1 MPSSIFRNFRSARA
15 NFRPLFSL
23 FPRHSFVFFNVT
35 FQTWQTKNSIILL
48 IREKKQEQ
56 PVNCAA
62 PAQYSV
68 THSGLR
74 CRHPGD
80 TDLYGDD
87 GAALPLPISP
97 PGAHTDSPSS
107 SCSSARQWT
116 GSPAA
121 SSGAES
127 ACDNRLAVGFA
138 HPASAN
144 GRRRAHLHRRNAI
157 ARLRTLL
164 GSRIRACA
172 HLLRLTRLTRNRT
185 IRIARC
191 LCAALRRLHRNLT
204 LFLLVLMKANPPPPS
219 SSTTQ
224 SR

>member
-127 ACDNRLAVGFA
+127 AYDNRLAVGSA
-138 HPASAN
+138 HPASAEQVSPDAPAQAKRHCSSADAA
-144 GRRRAHLHRRNAI
+144 GESHTRR
-157 ARLRTLL
+157 
-164 GSRIRACA
+164 CA
-172 HLLRLTRLTRNRT
+172 SAAADPPDAQPDDPH
-185 IRIARC
+185 
-191 LCAALRRLHRNLT
+191 CALPVRGA
-204 LFLLVLMKANPPPPS
+204 VPPS
-219 SSTTQ
+219 WQLHAVSSGTA
-224 SR
+224 

>member
-1 MPSSIFRNFRSARA
+1 MPSSIFRNFRSART

-23 FPRHSFVFFNVT
+23 FPHHSFVFFNVT

-56 PVNCAA
+56 RVNCAA

-68 THSGLR
+68 IHSGLR

-121 SSGAES
+121 SSWAES
-127 ACDNRLAVGFA
+127 ACDNRLAVGSA
-138 HPASAN
+138 HPASAERVSP
-144 GRRRAHLHRRNAI
+144 GAPAQAKRHCSSADAAGDSHTRR
-157 ARLRTLL
+157 
-164 GSRIRACA
+164 CA
-172 HLLRLTRLTRNRT
+172 SAAADPPDAQPDDPH
-185 IRIARC
+185 
-191 LCAALRRLHRNLT
+191 CALPVRGA
-204 LFLLVLMKANPPPPS
+204 VPPS
-219 SSTTQ
+219 WQLHAVSSGTA
-224 SR
+224 

>member
-1 MPSSIFRNFRSARA
+1 MSAAFLVFSYFSFSVRK
-15 NFRPLFSL
+15 FSTGFSL
-23 FPRHSFVFFNVT
+23 FPRHSFFFFNVT
-35 FQTWQTKNSIILL
+35 FQTWQTENSKILL
-48 IREKKQEQ
+48 IHKKKQEQ
-56 PVNCAA
+56 PANRAA
-62 PAQYSV
+62 PAKYSV
-68 THSGLR
+68 IHSGLR

-138 HPASAN
+138 CPASAERVSP
-144 GRRRAHLHRRNAI
+144 GAPAQAKRHCSSADA
-157 ARLRTLL
+157 AA
-164 GSRIRACA
+164 GSC
-172 HLLRLTRLTRNRT
+172 TRL
-185 IRIARC
+185 
-191 LCAALRRLHRNLT
+191 CASAAADPPDAQPDDPHCALPVRGA
-204 LFLLVLMKANPPPPS
+204 VPPS
-219 SSTTQ
+219 WQLHAVSSGIA
-224 SR
+224 

>member
-127 ACDNRLAVGFA
+127 AYDNRLAVGFA
-138 HPASAN
+138 HPASAEQVSPDAPAQAKRHCSSADAA
-144 GRRRAHLHRRNAI
+144 GESHTRR
-157 ARLRTLL
+157 
-164 GSRIRACA
+164 CA
-172 HLLRLTRLTRNRT
+172 SAAADPPDAQPDDPH
-185 IRIARC
+185 
-191 LCAALRRLHRNLT
+191 CALPVRGA
-204 LFLLVLMKANPPPPS
+204 VPPS
-219 SSTTQ
+219 WQLHAVSSGTA
-224 SR
+224 

>member
-1 MPSSIFRNFRSARA
+1 MLKLSLQECFCSVALLDFSEFSFSACKFSTAFFFVSTPFVRLFQCNIPDLA
-15 NFRPLFSL
+15 NKKQHNIVDSR
-23 FPRHSFVFFNVT
+23 
-35 FQTWQTKNSIILL
+35 
-48 IREKKQEQ
+48 KKQEQ
-56 PVNCAA
+56 PANRAA
-62 PAQYSV
+62 PAKYSV

-127 ACDNRLAVGFA
+127 AYDNRLAVGFA
-138 HPASAN
+138 HPASAEQVSP
-144 GRRRAHLHRRNAI
+144 GAPAQAKRHCSSADAAGESHTRR
-157 ARLRTLL
+157 
-164 GSRIRACA
+164 CA
-172 HLLRLTRLTRNRT
+172 SAAADPPDAQPDDPH
-185 IRIARC
+185 
-191 LCAALRRLHRNLT
+191 CALPVRGA
-204 LFLLVLMKANPPPPS
+204 VPPS
-219 SSTTQ
+219 WQPHAVSSGTA
-224 SR
+224 

>member
-1 MPSSIFRNFRSARA
+1 MSVAFLDFSEFSFSACKFSTAFFFVSTPFVRLFQCNIPDLA
-15 NFRPLFSL
+15 NKKQHNIVGS
-23 FPRHSFVFFNVT
+23 
-35 FQTWQTKNSIILL
+35 Q
-48 IREKKQEQ
+48 KKQEQ
-56 PVNCAA
+56 PANRAA
-62 PAQYSV
+62 PAKYSV
-68 THSGLR
+68 IHSGLR

-138 HPASAN
+138 CPASAERVSP
-144 GRRRAHLHRRNAI
+144 GAPAQAKRHCSSADAAAGSCTRRCASAAADPPDAQPDDPHCALPVRGAVLPSWQLHA
-157 ARLRTLL
+157 
-164 GSRIRACA
+164 
-172 HLLRLTRLTRNRT
+172 
-185 IRIARC
+185 
-191 LCAALRRLHRNLT
+191 
-204 LFLLVLMKANPPPPS
+204 VS
-219 SSTTQ
+219 SGTA
-224 SR
+224 

>member
-1 MPSSIFRNFRSARA
+1 MPSSIFRNFRSVRA

-80 TDLYGDD
+80 TDLYGGD

-107 SCSSARQWT
+107 SCSSVRQWT

-138 HPASAN
+138 HPASAEQASPDAPAQAKRHCSSADAA
-144 GRRRAHLHRRNAI
+144 GDSHTRR
-157 ARLRTLL
+157 
-164 GSRIRACA
+164 CA
-172 HLLRLTRLTRNRT
+172 SAAADPPDAQPDDPH
-185 IRIARC
+185 
-191 LCAALRRLHRNLT
+191 CALPVRGA
-204 LFLLVLMKANPPPPS
+204 VPPS
-219 SSTTQ
+219 SQPHAVSSGTA
-224 SR
+224 

>member
-35 FQTWQTKNSIILL
+35 FQTWQTKNSIVLL

-87 GAALPLPISP
+87 GAAFPLPISP

-127 ACDNRLAVGFA
+127 ACDNRLAVGSA
-138 HPASAN
+138 HPASAERVSP
-144 GRRRAHLHRRNAI
+144 GAPAQAKCHCSSAD
-157 ARLRTLL
+157 AAAGLRT
-164 GSRIRACA
+164 RRCA
-172 HLLRLTRLTRNRT
+172 SAAADPPDAQPDDPH
-185 IRIARC
+185 
-191 LCAALRRLHRNLT
+191 CALPVRGA
-204 LFLLVLMKANPPPPS
+204 APPS
-219 SSTTQ
+219 SQPHAVSSGTA
-224 SR
+224 

>member
-1 MPSSIFRNFRSARA
+1 MSVAFLDFSEFSFSACKFSTAFFFVSMPFVRLFQCNIPDLA
-15 NFRPLFSL
+15 NKKQHNIVDSR
-23 FPRHSFVFFNVT
+23 
-35 FQTWQTKNSIILL
+35 
-48 IREKKQEQ
+48 KKQEQ
-56 PVNCAA
+56 PANRAA
-62 PAQYSV
+62 PAKYSV

-138 HPASAN
+138 HPASAEQASPDAPAQAKRHCSSADAAA
-144 GRRRAHLHRRNAI
+144 G
-157 ARLRTLL
+157 LRT
-164 GSRIRACA
+164 RRCA
-172 HLLRLTRLTRNRT
+172 SAAADPPDAQPDDPH
-185 IRIARC
+185 
-191 LCAALRRLHRNLT
+191 CALPVRGA
-204 LFLLVLMKANPPPPS
+204 VPPS
-219 SSTTQ
+219 SRPHAVSSGTA
-224 SR
+224 